1 MKKNM
6 EKEGKVSLCV
16 FATPAYSYTYFPTQT
31 SLCSLQDVLGKR
43 KAIRCCRDQPLALRA
58 KSRVLLEISFRA
70 HPSSHPQLFIVGL
83 PLYLPKVLDSLW
95 RGDISSVSPH
105 LQKELW
111 HFCNLTHQEDSFKLT
126 FITPNQNTAE
136 KATQGCRK
144 GQALALDWNLLCKEF
159 DGPI

>member
-1 MKKNM
+1 MCFCHTCLFM
-6 EKEGKVSLCV
+6 HLFSYSDIAMQSAGCSRQEKSYQVLQRSTTSPKGK
-16 FATPAYSYTYFPTQT
+16 
-31 SLCSLQDVLGKR
+31 
-43 KAIRCCRDQPLALRA
+43 I
-58 KSRVLLEISFRA
+58 SRVLLEISFRA
-70 HPSSHPQLFIVGL
+70 HPSSHPQLFIVVL
-83 PLYLPKVLDSLW
+83 PLYLSKVLDSLW

-111 HFCNLTHQEDSFKLT
+111 HFCNSTHQEDSFKLT

-144 GQALALDWNLLCKEF
+144 GQALALDWNLLWKEF